1 VRVLVTGG
9 AGFIGSN
16 LCRRLVSI
24 DAIDHIVVLD
34 DLSTGWAGNLAGLA
48 DDGVELQVGSILDQT
63 VLSRAADGVAA
74 IVHLAARPSVARS
87 LADPVGTHLANATGT
102 VHVLEAARRSGA
114 HVVAAS
120 SSSVYGATATVPKH
134 EGLPARPMS
143 PYAASKA
150 MLTWRK
156 VFSSS
161 LVSSATRVVLTETV
175 DSTSR
180 P

>member
-16 LCRRLVSI
+16 LCRRLASS
-24 DAIDHIVVLD
+24 DAIEHVVVLD
-34 DLSTGWAGNLAGLA
+34 DFSTGNQGNLTGL
-48 DDGVELQVGSILDQT
+48 DSGEVEVQAGSILDEAA
-63 VLSRAADGVAA
+63 LARAVDGAAA
-74 IVHLAARPSVARS
+74 IVHLAARPSVQRS
-87 LADPVGTHLANATGT
+87 LVDPLASHVANATGT
-102 VHVLEAARRSGA
+102 LHVLEAARRTGA
-114 HVVAAS
+114 HVVAIS
-120 SSSVYGATATVPKH
+120 SSSVYGATSALPKH

-156 VFSSS
+156 VFSSN
-161 LVSSATRVVLTETV
+161 LVSSATRVVLTATV
-175 DSTSR
+175 RSTSR